1 MSMVKSTFQM
11 SVSYFKSSPLFC
23 ACDKT
28 LKLADA
34 FYISDF
40 ALKIKFLI
48 FASEILCNT
57 PFGKANILVHLSMVI
72 SV

>member
-1 MSMVKSTFQM
+1 MVKSALHV
-11 SVSYFKSSPLFC
+11 SVSYFESSPLFC

-48 FASEILCNT
+48 SASEILYT
-57 PFGKANILVHLSMVI
+57 MPFGKADILLHLSMVI

>member
-1 MSMVKSTFQM
+1 MSI
-11 SVSYFKSSPLFC
+11 SYFKSSLLFC

-48 FASEILCNT
+48 FASEILYNV
-57 PFGKANILVHLSMVI
+57 PFKKDSILVHLSMVI